1 MIKLPDYRYEEL
13 KKIVVDTFTKAEV
26 HCVPVNGFEIAAR
39 LGVSVCAYSSLNEE
53 KRMLAQG
60 IDPDGFITYNDGIW
74 VIYYNDN
81 RVYGRINNT
90 LMHEIWHAVL
100 NHKETSDVAEAEA
113 KFCAKYSMA
122 PPVLI
127 SKYQTFTVDSIIEV
141 FEVSHEA
148 AVNALDYYQKWIRF
162 GSQWYT
168 SYEIQL
174 CELFGV

>member
-1 MIKLPDYRYEEL
+1 M
-13 KKIVVDTFTKAEV
+13 
-26 HCVPVNGFEIAAR
+26 
-39 LGVSVCAYSSLNEE
+39 
-53 KRMLAQG
+53 
-60 IDPDGFITYNDGIW
+60 
-74 VIYYNDN
+74 IYYNDN
-81 RVYGRINNT
+81 CVYGRINNT

-162 GSQWYT
+162 GSQRYT